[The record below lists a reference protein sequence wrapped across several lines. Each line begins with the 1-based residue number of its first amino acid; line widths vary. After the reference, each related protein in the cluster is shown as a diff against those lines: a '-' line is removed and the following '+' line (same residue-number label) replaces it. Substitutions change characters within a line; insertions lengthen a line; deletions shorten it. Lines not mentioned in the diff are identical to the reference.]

1 MKPGAIEIA
10 PIALEH
16 AAGFHA
22 CLDAVA
28 KEKRY
33 LAQTQALP
41 LERIEG
47 FVRDSVA
54 NDAVQFVALDG
65 GAVVGWADIFPA
77 WADAVRHCASLGMG
91 VLAAH
96 RGQGI
101 GERLLRACLIK
112 AKASGMTR
120 VELEARAD
128 NERAIRLYERVG
140 FAHEAIKRNAMR
152 FDGVYYDAVQM
163 SILLA

>member
-1 MKPGAIEIA
+1 MIVIASIA
-10 PIALEH
+10 PEH

-33 LAQTQALP
+33 LAQMQALP
-41 LERIEG
+41 LERVEG
-47 FVRDSVA
+47 FIRDSVG

-65 GAVVGWADIFPA
+65 ATVIGWADIFPA
-77 WADAVRHCASLGMG
+77 WADAVKHCGSLGMG
-91 VLAAH
+91 VLAAY

-101 GERLLRACLIK
+101 GERLLRACLVK
-112 AKASGMTR
+112 AKAKGIAR

-128 NERAIRLYERVG
+128 NERAIKLYQRLG
-140 FAHEAIKRNAMR
+140 FTHEALKRNAMR
-152 FDGVYYDAVQM
+152 FDGVYYDSVQM